1 LISDIDI
8 GVRTQNEA
16 GYEIEVKVRGVI
28 GDEDEDK
35 DESPQAIQKKSG

>member
-1 LISDIDI
+1 LKLDIEI
-8 GVRTQNEA
+8 GGRTKNET
-16 GYEIEVKVRGVI
+16 GYEIEVKIRGVI